1 MIATLRRAEPASVRI
16 SKDINQAL
24 TNAAKD
30 FKTTRAATV
39 KNARLDYLEDMA
51 DLKAIEAQKNKD
63 GRNDSV

>member
-39 KNARLDYLEDMA
+39 KNTRLDYLEDMA